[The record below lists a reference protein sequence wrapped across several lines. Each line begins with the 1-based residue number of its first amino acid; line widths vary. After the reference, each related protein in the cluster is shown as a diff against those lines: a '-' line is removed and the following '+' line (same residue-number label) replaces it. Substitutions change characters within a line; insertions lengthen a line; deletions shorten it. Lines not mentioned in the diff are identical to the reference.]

1 MVSDP
6 QGATRVAAVYDRE
19 SANRAKALL
28 VDPASQTVVW
38 ASWTDVEPG
47 SHVASAVPMAEEMG
61 VAEAVQAVAVT
72 GIATS
77 RSADLIPTRRGSM
90 ALVVSFHRLPDGA
103 VLVLMENAWQH
114 AGRSRP
120 PGGTPPHIA

>member
-1 MVSDP
+1 MASDS

-28 VDPASQTVVW
+28 VDPASLEVVW
-38 ASWTDVEPG
+38 ASWAGVEPG
-47 SHVASAVPMAEEMG
+47 SHVSSTLPMAEEMG
-61 VAEAVQAVAVT
+61 VVEAVQSVAAT

-77 RSADLIPTRRGSM
+77 RSADMIPTRRGSM

-114 AGRSRP
+114 AGRSRT